1 MEVEQASALRR
12 VVVEAVDDVGRNG
25 DKGASGRRDPLQVGA
40 DTEGQLALEHIEG
53 VRVLPVD
60 VGLGAA
66 FPGLVASPRDVE
78 QVMSQEHPDGS
89 PGLVHDGLAL
99 ARRGV

>member
-1 MEVEQASALRR
+1 MPA
-12 VVVEAVDDVGRNG
+12 GRC
-25 DKGASGRRDPLQVGA
+25 DALQVGA
-40 DTEGQLALEHIEG
+40 DAEGQLTLEHVER

-78 QVMSQEHPDGS
+78 QVMSQEHSDGS

-99 ARRGV
+99 AGRGV